1 MRGSGGGK
9 RASTQISKGSW
20 RTDHSANGTLF
31 SDAARLVASGSPRTI
46 ALAVS
51 AATDVAEMASIDH
64 RIAPITSPTTSIR
77 VGIAMAI
84 SVVTSPRSSR
94 DDRQST
100 ADEVGQKALHRVA
113 LEDDSE

>member
-1 MRGSGGGK
+1 
-9 RASTQISKGSW
+9 
-20 RTDHSANGTLF
+20 
-31 SDAARLVASGSPRTI
+31 
-46 ALAVS
+46 
-51 AATDVAEMASIDH
+51 MASIDH
-64 RIAPITSPTTSIR
+64 RIAPITSPTTSIK

-113 LEDDSE
+113 LEDDGE